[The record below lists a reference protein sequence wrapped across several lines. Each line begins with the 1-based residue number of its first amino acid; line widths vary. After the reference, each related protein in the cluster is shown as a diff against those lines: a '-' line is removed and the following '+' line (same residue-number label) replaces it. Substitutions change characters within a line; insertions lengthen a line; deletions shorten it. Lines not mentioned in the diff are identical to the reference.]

1 MLLSQFLQEKRE
13 KLTVPHQYEN
23 CCISLSRVKMLVF
36 IIPLKSSKYQSLGN
50 LHVKYLK
57 EH

>member
-23 CCISLSRVKMLVF
+23 CCTSLSRNYLLIRVVF
-36 IIPLKSSKYQSLGN
+36 SQLGA
-50 LHVKYLK
+50 
-57 EH
+57 